1 MLWLL
6 HSSQLLYFL
15 QDSDVILSKLLHAPF
30 LLGEGDILQL
40 LANIVSK
47 HIYIYIYTFFIDI
60 STFNY

>member
-15 QDSDVILSKLLHAPF
+15 QDSDVILYKLLHDPF

-47 HIYIYIYTFFIDI
+47 HIYIYIYIYIFYRYLYF
-60 STFNY
+60 